1 MANTLTAAAPIALVD
16 HAGDGT
22 RDRAGTANERKR
34 RPSAFRNPVSAGKQ
48 RAPSRPPQPLARR
61 DPRIEVVA
69 AGHTGFLTARVRPGC
84 AQIVPWDR
92 AHEMVPEPVPRPPP
106 WVRTG
111 NSASASALPSGAHAG
126 RRVGARICRPSGA
139 SSFPRIARLLMS
151 GRWVASRCE
160 CRSAPRRGGARV
172 GAIRGQGKPV
182 RACSGRCEGPLFR
195 LGWRCSPVNRARR
208 CCVRVLLS
216 RSEFRSVR
224 SPFRFPSGERAAQPL
239 AAAAT
244 SRRKRTRT
252 S

>member
-1 MANTLTAAAPIALVD
+1 VANTLTAAAPIALVD

-111 NSASASALPSGAHAG
+111 NSASASALPSASTRRPTRRCSHLSAKRSVFVSARCGEVGAAAERLVADREQVACDRWLPSQPSSRTLFSREASDWGAIAVTPRTAHG
-126 RRVGARICRPSGA
+126 RRAAAR
-139 SSFPRIARLLMS
+139 
-151 GRWVASRCE
+151 
-160 CRSAPRRGGARV
+160 
-172 GAIRGQGKPV
+172 
-182 RACSGRCEGPLFR
+182 
-195 LGWRCSPVNRARR
+195 NRALR
-208 CCVRVLLS
+208 CW
-216 RSEFRSVR
+216 
-224 SPFRFPSGERAAQPL
+224 
-239 AAAAT
+239 
-244 SRRKRTRT
+244 
-252 S
+252 